1 MRSFRR
7 QVTLFVAG
15 VSILF
20 SFSGCSKEPTAELAA
35 AKAALKAAQDVE
47 ADKYMAK
54 NFQNMKKALENA
66 EGEIALQKSK
76 FILNRKYKIVTQ
88 NLVKITEVA
97 TEIKNEAPK
106 AREATI
112 AQVKENLGLVD
123 GMLKETANDI
133 KKPSRSKDKN
143 LIAELKSDL
152 SAADSAAVRAKA
164 EYEAGNVLGAS
175 EHLAT
180 VQSYIKKI
188 TDTLKPPKDE
198 PM

>member
-1 MRSFRR
+1 
-7 QVTLFVAG
+7 
-15 VSILF
+15 
-20 SFSGCSKEPTAELAA
+20 
-35 AKAALKAAQDVE
+35 
-47 ADKYMAK
+47 
-54 NFQNMKKALENA
+54 
-66 EGEIALQKSK
+66 
-76 FILNRKYKIVTQ
+76 
-88 NLVKITEVA
+88 
-97 TEIKNEAPK
+97 
-106 AREATI
+106 
-112 AQVKENLGLVD
+112 
-123 GMLKETANDI
+123 MLKETANDI
-133 KKPSRSKDKN
+133 KKASRSKDKN